1 MLLDYLLD
9 ATGSLDTEPLQYQM
23 ISGSGYDWFYDP
35 VSRAMAEVARGTEV
49 VQLSEESDYKGR
61 ILVRAPYKF
70 LLIPEE
76 EIIDI
81 GFN

>member
-23 ISGSGYDWFYDP
+23 ISGSGYDWVYDP

>member
-1 MLLDYLLD
+1 MLLDYLLY
-9 ATGSLDTEPLQYQM
+9 ATGSLDVEPLQYQM

-35 VSRAMAEVARGTEV
+35 VSRAMAEVARGTEI
-49 VQLSEESDYKGR
+49 VQISEESDYKGR

-70 LLIPEE
+70 LLIREE